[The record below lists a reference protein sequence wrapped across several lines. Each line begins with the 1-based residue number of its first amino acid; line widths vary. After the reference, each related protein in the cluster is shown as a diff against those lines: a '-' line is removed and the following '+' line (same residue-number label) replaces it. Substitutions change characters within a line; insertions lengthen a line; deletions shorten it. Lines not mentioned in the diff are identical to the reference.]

1 MDFIKDGTNLESNLF
16 WLGRNRIQLI
26 FIWAESR
33 EIKWDESRVNRHC
46 QRFYT
51 FEREERKENNIVA
64 DEHCS
69 KCT

>member
-1 MDFIKDGTNLESNLF
+1 MMYHVKEVSKCSNIPCSNTIEFNLMEKS
-16 WLGRNRIQLI
+16 II
-26 FIWAESR
+26 
-33 EIKWDESRVNRHC
+33 RHC